1 MQVHNDQDCVLVIG
15 DVRIKSGET
24 KPVPEGWAPRVQAL
38 VDIGAL
44 RGHGAAPKADDRPS
58 RALSPR
64 EIWLALSQADRDAVM
79 AEQNVMAM
87 GRAVSVTSDV
97 TPAEVAAS
105 VSDALKAEYAKA
117 AGMAE
122 PKPDPNV
129 VPRGFNKLALEDAK
143 AWVGKCS
150 DVAVLIA
157 LGNKEK
163 REDVA
168 LAIIERAEF
177 LSGKTN

>member
-1 MQVHNDQDCVLVIG
+1 MQVHNDEDCTLVIG

-24 KPVPEGWAPRVQAL
+24 KPVPESWAPRVQAL

-44 RGHGAAPKADDRPS
+44 RGHGAPSKADDRPS
-58 RALSPR
+58 RAMSPR
-64 EIWLALSQADRDAVM
+64 EIWMALSQADRDAVM

-87 GRAVSVTSDV
+87 GRTVSVASDA
-97 TPAEVAAS
+97 TPADVAAS
-105 VSDALKAEYAKA
+105 VAEYRKVAESIA
-117 AGMAE
+117 DE